1 VSGAIFVTG
10 MLVPYMSSYFHKKD
24 PSTRNSDILVL
35 SPISI
40 LFETV
45 VSAVAV
51 KLSKRFFS
59 YDCILLGILV
69 STVLIFLSSYIT
81 SSIGFCFLFG
91 AGLGCLSGVT
101 FLPVLMILW
110 NNLKTNSERN
120 TNIVL
125 LGHIIGPAPF
135 GIFFSLVVNPH
146 NSSAQRIES
155 DGEELESMYGV
166 EVADRVPMSIRWFSF
181 ALLVVA
187 FAGMVLI
194 PRKRIRE
201 IGEGEGERERE
212 EKVEGKGTIDLIEMI
227 ENKVFWNLFFMLFTA
242 FSAFS
247 YVQNLYK
254 IIGNIY
260 IQDDHFLSAVGSAAF
275 FFGAGG
281 KAVYSKWFEQFNLRY
296 LMILTYTLYS
306 IFMGSFAFTVGS
318 KGLFSVYIF
327 VLTFLAGS
335 FYSSV
340 ILLVNKAFYKDTWVC
355 SYIGIAFIPAS
366 LMPYII
372 AKWIGPEIGYFW
384 TMVLNVSFPIL
395 AIFQVVFHPE
405 PKPRII
411 ISSLEELNN

>member
-1 VSGAIFVTG
+1 
-10 MLVPYMSSYFHKKD
+10 MLIPYISSYFRTND
-24 PSTRNSDILVL
+24 PSTRNSDILIL

-40 LFETV
+40 FFETV

-51 KLSKRFFS
+51 KLSKKFFS
-59 YDCILLGILV
+59 YDCILIGILF
-69 STVLIFLSSYIT
+69 STILIFLSSYIQ
-81 SSIGFCFLFG
+81 SPIWFCFVFG
-91 AGLGCLSGVT
+91 ASLGCLSGVT

-110 NNLKTNSERN
+110 NNIKTNSERN

-135 GIFFSLVVNPH
+135 GLFFSLVVNPY
-146 NSSAQRIES
+146 NISAERIES

-181 ALLVVA
+181 ALLIVA
-187 FAGMVLI
+187 FVGMILI

-201 IGEGEGERERE
+201 SAEEGEG
-212 EKVEGKGTIDLIEMI
+212 TFDLIELL

-281 KAVYSKWFEQFNLRY
+281 RAVYGKWFEQCNLRF

-306 IFMGSFAFTVGS
+306 IFMGSFVFTVRS
-318 KGLFSVYIF
+318 KGLFSVYVF

-340 ILLVNKAFYKDTWVC
+340 ILLANKVFYKDTWVC
-355 SYIGIAFIPAS
+355 SYIGVAFIPAS

-395 AIFQVVFHPE
+395 AIFQIIFHPD
-405 PKPRII
+405 PKPKII